1 MTYSSIHVAR
11 MPNIQ
16 ISIDAQTAAPL
27 TNVTCTFNN
36 YISNT
41 SQNSTFTGEKN
52 TAFVVNASSI
62 LVTKKTLILANLRGS
77 TPNAISGDHITEFAI
92 YDASN
97 NTSLS
102 QIAENKQFAV
112 AATSTLRSQY
122 YTTKYSCQTAYAIVE
137 PNTEIYIKTLNGAAV
152 SNISNTSHVLL
163 FQIEA

>member
-1 MTYSSIHVAR
+1 MTYASIHVAR

-16 ISIDAQTAAPL
+16 ISIDAQTTANL

-36 YISNT
+36 YISNAA
-41 SQNSTFTGEKN
+41 QNSTFTGEKN

-62 LVTKKTLILANLRGS
+62 LVTRRTLVLANVRGV

-97 NTSLS
+97 NSRLS

-122 YTTKYSCQTAYAIVE
+122 YTTKYSCQTAYAIIDA
-137 PNTEIYIKTLNGAAV
+137 NTEFYIKTISGGAVA
-152 SNISNTSHVLL
+152 NLSNTSHVIM
-163 FQIEA
+163 FQVEE